1 MRSFVEGGQAD
12 EDQIREFY
20 TLQIRKWI
28 NTSLEE
34 IESIDQEMVILRSR
48 GTAKQVRD
56 VSCNA
61 GPEGSWSSEESS
73 TRISSVLVCEL
84 KLGSTTAQAG
94 GVWFN
99 LEEAVV

>member
-1 MRSFVEGGQAD
+1 MASLRSFVEGGQAD

-48 GTAKQVRD
+48 GSTKQVRD
-56 VSCNA
+56 ISCNSGPA
-61 GPEGSWSSEESS
+61 GAWSPEQ
-73 TRISSVLVCEL
+73 
-84 KLGSTTAQAG
+84 STT
-94 GVWFN
+94 GVS
-99 LEEAVV
+99 LVLSGS